1 MSKRIE
7 QKKEQI
13 TKLEDRIKED
23 NERLK
28 RYKEELKQLEANEV
42 LTLLQANNLSL
53 EDVSQWVRSQDIPKE
68 QEGNH
73 ERLS

>member
-13 TKLEDRIKED
+13 TKLEERIKED
-23 NERLK
+23 NDRLK

-53 EDVSQWVRSQDIPKE
+53 EDINEWVRQQDKPKE
-68 QEGNH
+68 QEVNH
-73 ERLS
+73 EGLS